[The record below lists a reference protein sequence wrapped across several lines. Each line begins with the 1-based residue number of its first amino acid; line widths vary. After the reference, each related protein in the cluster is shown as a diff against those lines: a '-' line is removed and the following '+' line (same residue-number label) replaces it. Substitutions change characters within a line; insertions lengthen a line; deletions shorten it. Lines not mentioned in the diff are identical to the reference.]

1 MTFWQE
7 KMEAIYD
14 DLSVERKSLVI
25 PIQLSV
31 KERVKQWQDEVYE
44 KNLMYPDNLKYE
56 TEQGDIVVNLE
67 SLSNPLDIKIVKRL
81 VKQIINSK

>member
-1 MTFWQE
+1 MRLFCGLHGKKNSISIIAYRSAWLTFWQE

-44 KNLMYPDNLKYE
+44 KNLMYPDNLQYE
-56 TEQGDIVVNLE
+56 T
-67 SLSNPLDIKIVKRL
+67 
-81 VKQIINSK
+81 